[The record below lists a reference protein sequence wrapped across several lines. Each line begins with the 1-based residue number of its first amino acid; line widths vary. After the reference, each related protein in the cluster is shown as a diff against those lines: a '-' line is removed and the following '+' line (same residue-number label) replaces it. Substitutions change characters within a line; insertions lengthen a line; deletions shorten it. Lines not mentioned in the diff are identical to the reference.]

1 MSTSGNPFITEDVF
15 KISDEQSLRD
25 GLLFNELVAGI
36 NDMINTNFE
45 RLISLLYRID
55 VNEEKLKSLLRQNE
69 SEDAGRIIA
78 TLIINRQ
85 LDKIRSRKENKT
97 APDDIPEDEKW

>member
-1 MSTSGNPFITEDVF
+1 MSKSRSSFITEDVF

-25 GLLFNELVAGI
+25 SLLFNELVAGI

-69 SEDAGRIIA
+69 SEDAGKIIA

-97 APDDIPEDEKW
+97 TPDDIPEDEKW